1 MSDLWVLN
9 QCHFLGGLFPSVS
22 FVTFAPVS
30 SCAGVVVGVFSLCW
44 PFTDM
49 GRGESF
55 FCCSFVLSLPFC
67 LLSFV
72 LFFFSYF
79 LCLLGLY
86 RPCRPWSASAAD
98 R

>member
-22 FVTFAPVS
+22 FVTFAPIS

-55 FCCSFVLSLPFC
+55 FVV
-67 LLSFV
+67 LLSFLFPFV
-72 LFFFSYF
+72 SCLLFFSSFPISF
-79 LCLLGLY
+79 VC
-86 RPCRPWSASAAD
+86 
-98 R
+98 